1 MSLEQKDETEIN
13 KSQKLLEELKK
24 LRKGNIAP
32 FQEKIANDPDLLKA
46 FLEQYKNAYANDF
59 TIPRKYVELMM
70 MALGASRGAQTTINA
85 HAVLAVQNGATIKEI
100 ADVLRLVF
108 FTCGVTALIPASDI
122 FAKVPNK

>member
-1 MSLEQKDETEIN
+1 MFLEQTDSTEID
-13 KSQKLLEELKK
+13 KSQKLLEELKN

-59 TIPRKYVELMM
+59 TIPRKYVELIM
-70 MALGASRGAQTTINA
+70 MALGVSRGVQTTINA
-85 HAVLAVQNGATIKEI
+85 HAGLAVKNGATVKEI

-108 FTCGVTALIPASDI
+108 FTCGVTALIPAADI
-122 FAKVPNK
+122 FTKIPEK